1 MSFQFQE
8 NLIHHYAQNGYVV
21 FRQIIPTSLL
31 ADLRKQ
37 AQLGYQI
44 ARAKDPNAQRIQP
57 LAKHP
62 ELNLKAFEDYA
73 NLPALVD
80 AIKKVVSPD
89 AWIGGPSRM
98 GILYEPQDRPWA
110 TAWHRDFGQFQRNVN
125 KDTFARMQCD
135 PLYFH
140 QVNCAL
146 YEDTSTWYV
155 PASHLRPDTAKEV
168 QIATTSPWQIGFDQ
182 PGLSSEELERFC
194 LNYVQSMPGGIR
206 LHLDAGDF
214 GLYRPHGYHL
224 GNYTPYRKRATLH
237 DSVWTPPWKAAFDRW
252 AQGGMMEPTL

>member
-1 MSFQFQE
+1 MFQFSE

-21 FRQIIPTSLL
+21 LRQIIPTSLL
-31 ADLRKQ
+31 ADLRIQ
-37 AQLGYQI
+37 AERGYQI
-44 ARAKDPNAQRIQP
+44 ARKKDPNAQRIQP
-57 LAKHP
+57 LSNHP
-62 ELNLKAFEDYA
+62 ELNLKVFEDYA

-80 AIKKVVSPD
+80 AVKQIVSPE
-89 AWIGGPSRM
+89 AWVGGPQRM
-98 GILYEPQDRPWA
+98 GILYEPKDRPWA
-110 TAWHRDFGQFQRNVN
+110 TAWHRDFGQFQRNVDKN
-125 KDTFARMQCD
+125 TFARMQCD

-155 PASHLRPDTAKEV
+155 PASHLRPDTVREV
-168 QIATTSPWQIGFDQ
+168 ELATTSPWQIGFDQ

-194 LNYVQSMPGGIR
+194 LNYVQSMPNAVR

-224 GNYTPYRKRATLH
+224 GNYVPYRKRATLH
-237 DSVWTPPWKAAFDRW
+237 DSVWTPIWKASYDRW
-252 AQGGMMEPTL
+252 AQGGMMEPS